1 MIRFSLLINEDVNS
15 PEEIWS
21 LDSMIV
27 SLVTIAILQ
36 SVLNSSTRLVTQVA
50 QRWLYVDS
58 CAGTVRLIYSLSE
71 GRKSESRSAL
81 W

>member
-21 LDSMIV
+21 FDSMIA

-50 QRWLYVDS
+50 
-58 CAGTVRLIYSLSE
+58 
-71 GRKSESRSAL
+71 
-81 W
+81 